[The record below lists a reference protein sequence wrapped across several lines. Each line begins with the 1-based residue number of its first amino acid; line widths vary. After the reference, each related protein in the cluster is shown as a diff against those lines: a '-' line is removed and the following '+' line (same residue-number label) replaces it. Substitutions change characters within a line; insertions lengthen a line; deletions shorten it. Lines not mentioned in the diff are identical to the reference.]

1 MITEGMVAKMDDANI
16 IALYFQRSE
25 TALGETEKKYGLYC
39 HKIADNILN
48 SREDS
53 EECLNDTWLKA
64 WKSIPPSRPLNLK
77 TFLGAITRNIALSI
91 WRRRNSEKRTPDRLR
106 VCLDELTECLPS
118 AQESICDDFAVK
130 DAIERFLREL
140 SLESREMFIKRY
152 WYGMSVEEIAR
163 ELSKSKGSVK
173 MSLMRTREKLRLFLE
188 KEGIAI

>member
-25 TALGETEKKYGLYC
+25 TALGETEKKYGSYC

-77 TFLGAITRNIALSI
+77 
-91 WRRRNSEKRTPDRLR
+91 
-106 VCLDELTECLPS
+106 
-118 AQESICDDFAVK
+118 
-130 DAIERFLREL
+130 RF
-140 SLESREMFIKRY
+140 
-152 WYGMSVEEIAR
+152 
-163 ELSKSKGSVK
+163 
-173 MSLMRTREKLRLFLE
+173 
-188 KEGIAI
+188 